1 MTRTLP
7 LAYIAGG
14 VTFGILESLVY
25 PHGPRLAHELFAIGA
40 VVLLAVAVRDWRREA

>member
-25 PHGPRLAHELFAIGA
+25 PHGPRLAHELFAIG
-40 VVLLAVAVRDWRREA
+40 VVLLAVTVRDWRRGA